1 MKIIVSNYLWSVNL
15 LNGGNEMPAIK
26 FDEKHRA
33 EGLYALILQG
43 DVYCL
48 PDHLFVVP
56 KSSLDC
62 LD

>member
-1 MKIIVSNYLWSVNL
+1 
-15 LNGGNEMPAIK
+15 MPAIK

-62 LD
+62 LDKAKIPYRLVERKAVVKWR